1 MSNEQAALVVVTSW
15 MLSFINALHPWA
27 STGAAFGCFFFLS
40 VSARVKRW
48 SRFQLLIFSWGI
60 GYAGG
65 IYYNGSGQP
74 TQGAMLVAG
83 ICAALG
89 SAIFTAFYRII
100 DEDGKLP
107 PWLGS
112 VLDRLP
118 FTKRGPKD
126 GL

>member
-1 MSNEQAALVVVTSW
+1 MSNDQLLPTAMLSW
-15 MLSFINALHPWA
+15 MLAHLSGLHPYA

-40 VSARVKRW
+40 VSARLKPW
-48 SRFQLLIFSWGI
+48 SRLQLLVFSWGI

-65 IYYNGSGQP
+65 IYYNGEGVQ

-83 ICAALG
+83 VCAALG

-126 GL
+126 GA